1 MAHCGYIGKIK
12 PGKVDDY
19 VKAHEEV
26 WPELIQVMKKA
37 GLEKEICFLYGNHV
51 FFYREAADL
60 DGALD
65 KLSREPLNQKWDEYM
80 ASILEKP
87 TTDSSDFFLQ
97 MKEVFCM

>member
-1 MAHCGYIGKIK
+1 MHRTVLADVKVCRRTIRRNSMAHCGYIGKIK

-26 WPELIQVMKKA
+26 WPELIEVMKKA

-51 FFYREAADL
+51 FIYREAADL

-80 ASILEKP
+80 
-87 TTDSSDFFLQ
+87 
-97 MKEVFCM
+97 